1 MDGGTYGNYECEKSV
16 SSILY
21 RSSPCTALQCYD
33 RLYIED
39 IDARVSS
46 LMSQCIDEI
55 R

>member
-1 MDGGTYGNYECEKSV
+1 MAIMSV
-16 SSILY
+16 RRVPSILY
-21 RSSPCTALQCYD
+21 RSRPCTALQCYD
-33 RLYIED
+33 RLHIED